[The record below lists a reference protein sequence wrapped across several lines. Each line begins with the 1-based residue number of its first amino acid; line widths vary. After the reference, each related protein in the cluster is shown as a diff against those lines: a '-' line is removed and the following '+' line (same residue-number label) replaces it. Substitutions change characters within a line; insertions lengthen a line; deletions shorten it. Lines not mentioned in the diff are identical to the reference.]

1 MSDILINPTST
12 VIVAGLLNVV
22 GKGLKSVPAVNNE
35 WIPFLLCATGA
46 IFYCALEGISRGNAG
61 IGLMTGLSAVGAHQA
76 VRMGAEIVNT
86 SKETKNETNH

>member
-76 VRMGAEIVNT
+76 VRMGTEIVQQ
-86 SKETKNETNH
+86 SKDSKQ

>member
-61 IGLMTGLSAVGAHQA
+61 IGLMAGLSAVGAHQA